1 MKKTFEEIDICLS
14 LFHLILLTT
23 FVYVVLHLLDERIL
37 GFPVWAEALWKIPN
51 YATFRWLQH
60 NGYFVAFVGAGFML
74 YRRSPQRLLPIGL
87 GIVIWGL
94 MTFLGHLVYS
104 IIRLEYS
111 PGLFS
116 GLFFMAVAILVYQRL
131 RQSGELSSA
140 TILLSILVALL
151 YWIMPICLFI
161 GIDRLFELSLPVV

>member
-1 MKKTFEEIDICLS
+1 MKKTFEEIDIQLS
-14 LFHLILLTT
+14 LFHLILLTM
-23 FVYVVLHLLDERIL
+23 FVYIVLHLLDEQIL
-37 GFPVWAEALWKIPN
+37 GFPDWAEARWKIPN
-51 YATFRWLQH
+51 YVTFMWLQH

-74 YRRSPQRLLPIGL
+74 YRRSPQVLLPIGL

-116 GLFFMAVAILVYQRL
+116 GLFFMAIAILVYQRL
-131 RQSGELSSA
+131 RRSGELSPG
-140 TILLSILVALL
+140 TILLAILAALL
-151 YWIMPICLFI
+151 YWIVPICLFI
-161 GIDRLFELSLPVV
+161 GIDRLFGLSLPAV